1 MAELTEQQKKFLDVI
16 QNESHKIGHL
26 VGFKKLTPLHHSWI
40 YKMLKTKAIYVLK
53 AHRGSYKSTAM
64 TLFFA
69 LSMVLRPDKTIIF
82 VRKTDDDVKEIVEK
96 VKKILVTP
104 IMVHLAY
111 IFHGINLELTKSTAF
126 EVNTNLKKDL
136 GGGSQLMA
144 MGLKG
149 SLTGKHADIIVVD
162 DIVNLKDRE
171 SKKERDITKNVWYEL
186 NSNIK
191 NPNGCVIAIGTTWH
205 PDDAFS
211 VMPQAEVHT
220 CYETGLLTD
229 EQIQVIKENM
239 PPALFSANYELRFVA
254 SEDCL
259 FFTPEYVEDETLIEN
274 GLCHVDA
281 GYGGGDYTAFTA
293 LCKKP
298 DGSIIGYGKMW
309 RRHVNDCIPEIESL
323 IKKHKLGTLYMENN
337 GDKGYLQK
345 EFQYRKVR
353 CMAYHE
359 RMNKNTKITTHLY
372 RHWKNIKWLKKTDE
386 QYMAQVLDYTENA
399 EHDDAP
405 DSCASLLVK
414 MFGNTAKPIKGLKI

>member
-53 AHRGSYKSTAM
+53 AHRGSFKSTAM

-281 GYGGGDYTAFTA
+281 GYGGGDYTAFSV
-293 LCKKP
+293 LKKIS
-298 DGSIIGYGKMW
+298 DKEEYIAYGKMW

-323 IKKHKLGTLYMENN
+323 IKKYKLGTLYMENN
-337 GDKGYLQK
+337 GDKGYLQR
-345 EFQYRKVR
+345 EFKFRGVR

-359 RMNKNTKITTHLY
+359 RMNKYTKITTYLY
-372 RHWKNIKWLKKTDE
+372 KMWKNIKWLKSTDE
-386 QYMAQVLDYTENA
+386 QYMAQILDYTENA
-399 EHDDAP
+399 EHDDALEIANLCRLYT
-405 DSCASLLVK
+405 SNK
-414 MFGNTAKPIKGLKI
+414 AKCIKGLKI

>member
-1 MAELTEQQKKFLDVI
+1 MQELTEQQKKFLDVV

-40 YKMLKTKAIYVLK
+40 YKMLKNKTIYVLK

-69 LSMVLRPDKTIIF
+69 LSMILRPEKTIIF

-104 IMVHLAY
+104 TMVHLAY

-136 GGGSQLMA
+136 GGGSQLLA

-191 NPNGCVIAIGTTWH
+191 NPDGSVIAIGTTWH

-211 VMPQAEVHT
+211 VMPKAEVHT
-220 CYETGLLTD
+220 CYETGLLTQ
-229 EQIQVIKENM
+229 EQIQSIKENM

-259 FFTPEYVEDETLIEN
+259 FFTPEYVDDDKLIEN

-281 GYGGGDYTAFTA
+281 GYGGGDYTSFTV
-293 LCKKP
+293 LKKQL
-298 DGSIIGYGKMW
+298 DGSIIGLGKTW

-323 IKKHKLGTLYMENN
+323 IKKYKLGTLYMENN

-345 EFQYRKVR
+345 EFQYRKIR
-353 CMAYHE
+353 CMSYHE
-359 RMNKNTKITTHLY
+359 RMNKYTKITTHLY
-372 RHWKNIKWLKKTDE
+372 RHWKNIKWLDKTDE
-386 QYMAQVLDYTENA
+386 QYMAQILDYTENA
-399 EHDDAP
+399 EHDDSP
-405 DSCASLLVK
+405 DSCASLLVR